1 MKQIR
6 QYRVED
12 LFAGVG
18 GISLGFLQASHP
30 DAKYQVSWANEMDS
44 FACATYRT
52 NFSHPLLEGDIRQ
65 ILHPTQSK
73 YYKKLHKQM
82 FTEPIDILTGGFP
95 CQAFSIAG
103 KQLGFDDE
111 RGNLFLSII
120 DFTHQLDEKFRQK
133 PRILFLENVKHLQT
147 HDQGKTYQVIKQ
159 TFEESGYIIKEMVLN
174 TMFYSDLPQ
183 NRERMYILGFLYP
196 EDAKR
201 FTMDEHLS
209 LFQKHKTK
217 EEREGDIRNILD
229 NSVDDP
235 FYFYTKKRYPLYF
248 ESEDEFVKRHGYEN
262 KTKVRI
268 NLAETMTEQN
278 QFYQLRRGQ
287 QIRKNQSGV
296 CPTLTANMG
305 TGGHNVPLILTPLG
319 IRKITPAEAFKLQGF
334 PIGSGYELPTKYQNR
349 AYGRSHLY
357 RQAGNSVSVPVI
369 TLIANE
375 LLKVLVKVDAKKDE
389 GEMK

>member
-1 MKQIR
+1 MK
-6 QYRVED
+6 QYRVGD

-18 GISLGFLQASHP
+18 GISLGFLQAKQI
-30 DAKYQVSWANEMDS
+30 DAEYQISWANEIDPY
-44 FACATYRT
+44 ACATYRT

-65 ILHPTQSK
+65 ILHPKQSK

-82 FTEPIDILTGGFP
+82 LTEPMDILTGGFP

-103 KQLGFDDE
+103 KQMGLNDE
-111 RGNLFLSII
+111 RGNLFLCII
-120 DFTHQLDEKFRQK
+120 DLIHQLDEKFRQK

-159 TFEESGYIIKEMVLN
+159 AFEESGYIIKEMVLN
-174 TMFYSDLPQ
+174 TMLYSDLPQ
-183 NRERMYILGFLYP
+183 NRERMYIIGFLNQD
-196 EDAKR
+196 DAKL
-201 FTMDEHLS
+201 FTMDEHLT

-217 EEREGDIRNILD
+217 EEREGDIKNILD

-248 ESEDEFVKRHGYEN
+248 ESEDEFATRHGGQN

-268 NLAETMTEQN
+268 NLAETMTKQN

-287 QIRKNQSGV
+287 QVRKNQSGV

-305 TGGHNVPLILTPLG
+305 TGGHNVPLILTPKG

-334 PIGSGYELPTKYQNR
+334 PIGNGYELPTRVQNR
-349 AYGRSHLY
+349 AYGQHHLY
-357 RQAGNSVSVPVI
+357 QQAGNSVSVPVI
-369 TLIANE
+369 TMIANE
-375 LLKVLVKVDAKKDE
+375 LLKVLVKVDTKKDE
-389 GEMK
+389 EKIE

>member
-1 MKQIR
+1 MK
-6 QYRVED
+6 QYRVGD

-18 GISLGFLQASHP
+18 GISLGFLQAKQI
-30 DAKYQVSWANEMDS
+30 DAEYRISWANEIDP

-65 ILHPTQSK
+65 ILHPKQSK

-82 FTEPIDILTGGFP
+82 LTEPMDILTGGFP

-103 KQLGFDDE
+103 KQMGLNDE
-111 RGNLFLSII
+111 RGNLFLCII
-120 DFTHQLDEKFRQK
+120 DLIHQLDEKFRQK

-159 TFEESGYIIKEMVLN
+159 AFEESGYIIKEMVLN
-174 TMFYSDLPQ
+174 TMLYSDLPQ
-183 NRERMYILGFLYP
+183 NRERMYIIGFLNQD
-196 EDAKR
+196 DAKL
-201 FTMDEHLS
+201 FTMDEHLM

-217 EEREGDIRNILD
+217 EEREGNIKKILD

-248 ESEDEFVKRHGYEN
+248 ESEDEFATRHGGQN

-268 NLAETMTEQN
+268 NLAETMTKQN

-287 QIRKNQSGV
+287 QVRKNQSGV

-305 TGGHNVPLILTPLG
+305 TGGHNVPLILTPKG
-319 IRKITPAEAFKLQGF
+319 IRKITPTEAFKLQGF
-334 PIGSGYELPTKYQNR
+334 PIGNGYELPTRVQNR
-349 AYGRSHLY
+349 AYGRHHLY
-357 RQAGNSVSVPVI
+357 QQAGNSVSVPVI
-369 TLIANE
+369 TMIANE
-375 LLKVLVKVDAKKDE
+375 LLKVLVKVDTKKDE
-389 GEMK
+389 EKIE